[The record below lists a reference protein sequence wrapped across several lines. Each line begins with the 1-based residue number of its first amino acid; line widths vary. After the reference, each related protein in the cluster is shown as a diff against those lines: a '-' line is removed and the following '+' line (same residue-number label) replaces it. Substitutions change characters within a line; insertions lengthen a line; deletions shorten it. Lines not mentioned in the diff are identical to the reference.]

1 MTVHLVAITNF
12 ILNFQSIFIL
22 IDTAQC
28 IHVSE
33 LYKGSFTPNICT
45 IGNQAL

>member
-12 ILNFQSIFIL
+12 ILNFQSIL